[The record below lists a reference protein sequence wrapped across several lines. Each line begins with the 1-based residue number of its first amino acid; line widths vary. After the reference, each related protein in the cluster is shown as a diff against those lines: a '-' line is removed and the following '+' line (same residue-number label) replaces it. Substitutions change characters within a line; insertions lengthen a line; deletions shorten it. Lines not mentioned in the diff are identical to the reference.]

1 MTQNLETSETA
12 SDSTVETEKSV
23 APEEI
28 AELIQEFEKYRQRLI
43 DEMTTAA
50 KKAKLPKSKVMTKLE
65 PQLAEI
71 DAKLENL
78 RAQHAAMTGN

>member
-1 MTQNLETSETA
+1 MTEDLKSSETQNLVT
-12 SDSTVETEKSV
+12 
-23 APEEI
+23 PEEL
-28 AELIQEFEKYRQRLI
+28 AEVIQEFEKYRQRLI

-78 RAQHAAMTGN
+78 RSQHAMLTGS